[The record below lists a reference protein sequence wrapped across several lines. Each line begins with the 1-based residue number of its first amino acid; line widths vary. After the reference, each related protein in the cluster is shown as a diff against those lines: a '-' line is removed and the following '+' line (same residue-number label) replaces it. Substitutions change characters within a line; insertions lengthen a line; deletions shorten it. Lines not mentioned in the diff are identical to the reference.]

1 MDFKRKCGV
10 KVFVSTCSIQ
20 INMPANQATLNRLE
34 VVLARLE
41 TVAVK
46 LGIDSPAKRGH
57 TQSSADILSLV
68 ERLEAAADKIE
79 EQSSGGVG
87 SGKIVEF
94 YDEFLGGKLKTFFK
108 LSDELGGD
116 VKSQVDLVKKLF
128 QAQREFLGKASST
141 KMPPNDKIAAM
152 IQPTVQLRQEVEA
165 FRDRNRKSQ
174 FFNHLS
180 AVSEGTEALLWV
192 GAPGKPDIFV
202 RDRKDGAV
210 FYTNRVL
217 KDFKQNP
224 KHAEWAHSYIAAL
237 IELQQYCKEFHPTGV
252 SWAAE

>member
-1 MDFKRKCGV
+1 
-10 KVFVSTCSIQ
+10 
-20 INMPANQATLNRLE
+20 MPANQVTLNRLE
-34 VVLARLE
+34 AVLARLE

-57 TQSSADILSLV
+57 AQSSADIQSLV

-79 EQSSGGVG
+79 QQSSGGVG

-152 IQPTVQLRQEVEA
+152 IQPTVQLRQEVE
-165 FRDRNRKSQ
+165 
-174 FFNHLS
+174 
-180 AVSEGTEALLWV
+180 
-192 GAPGKPDIFV
+192 PGKPDIFV

-224 KHAEWAHSYIAAL
+224 KHAEWAHAYIAAL
-237 IELQQYCKEFHPTGV
+237 IELQQYCKEFHPIGV